1 MRLPAID
8 LALPALKGASAPER
22 SGLVAALEA
31 AIRADRHVSLHELI
45 VLTLVREQLAGSP
58 QSPAGRK
65 SLAELRRS
73 ADLVVSL
80 LSQEAAAR
88 PSPEDIRAALDA
100 LKALAPREKER
111 LMQELAAAAQ
121 AGGELRIVEAELVRL
136 VAAVLDC
143 PLPPLLEG

>member
-1 MRLPAID
+1 MTT
-8 LALPALKGASAPER
+8 GASEPVAEC
-22 SGLVAALEA
+22 STVAALRA
-31 AIRADRHVSLHELI
+31 AFEVGVTRPLAWR
-45 VLTLVREQLAGSP
+45 REQLAGSP

-143 PLPPLLEG
+143 PLPPLAEA